1 MMKSLLRTLAF
12 LPASVIL
19 FGCVDDSYDLSNAD
33 TTTRVNINDL
43 VLPVNIDPVKLG
55 DVIDIDQDSKIQSVN
70 IGGNEFYALVESGK
84 FESKPINIDGVS
96 AAAQPINPTRETLR
110 RLIGDTD
117 SRHRAP
123 MGEFIYPIVEV
134 GNYFSY
140 DAIDIDDAIVSLGYI
155 ETAPFEFRLNLEI
168 EDPHTTISS
177 MAFTD
182 LVIRSPKGLTATP
195 STGTYDSATGIW
207 RIPRVD
213 AVNNHASIALLATGI
228 DTKVAGVT
236 IRSDRSLDFNSE
248 FHIESGYVDIE
259 PISTSFRDEVTF
271 IITYDLSDF
280 EVKSFSGE
288 IRYTLEGLDIAPV
301 RLTDIPDFL
310 KGEETSISIANPQI
324 YLQINNPVAGVPL
337 DCSTGLRLTT
347 LRDGLS
353 PLTYTLDSP
362 VEIGHSLGEAGPYN
376 FVLSPSADDLQIPDG
391 FADGLKWQKFST
403 LGSLLTTPSDWSVK
417 GLPDEIEIDLVD
429 AGVPTQKV
437 NGFTLPHTLPAAEG
451 RYELMAPLALNDG
464 SHIIYS
470 EVRDGWNDDE
480 VDAITITR
488 LELTAHA
495 VNNCPVSIQLTAYA
509 LDKDGNQID
518 AKVESNTLAANA
530 ETDLVIA
537 LTGEVHHLDGI
548 RFVAV
553 LESGSTGEVL
563 SPEQTLSLENIRAK
577 ITGYYEK
584 EF

>member
-1 MMKSLLRTLAF
+1 MMKPLLRTLVF

-55 DVIDIDQDSKIQSVN
+55 DVIDIDKDSKIQSVN

-84 FESKPINIDGVS
+84 FESKPISIDGVS
-96 AAAQPINPTRETLR
+96 AAAKPIDPTRETLR
-110 RLIGDTD
+110 RFIEGTD
-117 SRHRAP
+117 SRHRVP
-123 MGEFIYPIVEV
+123 MGEFIFPIVEV

-168 EDPHTTISS
+168 EDPLTTIAS
-177 MAFTD
+177 MAFAD
-182 LVIRSPKGLTATP
+182 MVIRSPKGLTATP
-195 STGTYDSATGIW
+195 STGTYDPATGIW
-207 RIPRVD
+207 RISRVD
-213 AVNNHASIALLATGI
+213 AVKNHASIALIATGI
-228 DTKVAGVT
+228 DTKVAGVS
-236 IRSDRSLDFNSE
+236 IRPDRSLDFNSE

-259 PISTSFRDEVTF
+259 PISTSFRDEVSF
-271 IITYDLSDF
+271 VITYDLSDF

-288 IRYTLEGLDIAPV
+288 IRYALEGLDIAPV

-337 DCSTGLRLTT
+337 DCRTGLRLTT

-362 VEIGHSLGEAGPYN
+362 VEIGHSLGETGPYN

-403 LGSLLTTPSDWSVK
+403 LGSLLTTPADWSVK

-480 VDAITITR
+480 VDAITINR

-509 LDKDGNQID
+509 IDKDGNQID

-537 LTGEVHHLDGI
+537 LTGEVRHLDGI

-553 LESGSTGEVL
+553 LESGSTGAVL

-577 ITGYYEK
+577 VTGYYEK